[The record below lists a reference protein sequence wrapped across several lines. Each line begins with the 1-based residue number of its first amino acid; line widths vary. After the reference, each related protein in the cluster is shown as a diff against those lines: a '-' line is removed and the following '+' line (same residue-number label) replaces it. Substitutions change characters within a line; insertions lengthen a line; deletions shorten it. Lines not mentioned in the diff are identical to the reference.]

1 MSEKAALV
9 IDQQLKELEA
19 IATRTM
25 QDLNTVS
32 GTERIAQWKVRTVS
46 LLQQL
51 AGKNEADELARKNP
65 GPAFTNDLLEEFTD
79 QVDCYRSYLVALA
92 KRLRSAAP
100 PQA

>member
-1 MSEKAALV
+1 MSEKAASV

-32 GTERIAQWKVRTVS
+32 GAERIAQWKVRTVS

-65 GPAFTNDLLEEFTD
+65 GPAFTNDLIEEFTD
-79 QVDCYRSYLVALA
+79 QVDCYRSYLAALA